1 MNNLINQFGDNSIY
15 VERNVGQIFI
25 GGNFI
30 EEPTSAFST
39 VSSELKNYTA
49 TITPHIH
56 RDEVNE
62 VVEWIA
68 REAEKEG
75 SSRLALVYG
84 KAGAGKS
91 VVMHDV
97 LEALQVRSD
106 YLVLGL
112 KSDQIAFVDKDDLAR
127 KMHLAKPIQTV
138 IEEMARKY
146 QRVVLLVDQID
157 ALSLSLSAN
166 RTPLRSLLNLI
177 KNVHTIHNVRV
188 VISCR
193 PYDLEYDPLLD
204 TLEIKH
210 KWEIKDFTRA
220 QVEMILAANHREQ
233 RVSDSLLSF
242 LGNPLNLY
250 LFLKV
255 DNSEQLP
262 SQLSVDVLY
271 HQLWRKYILDN
282 SVRTVDKSRLLSLL
296 DNIVSKM
303 YERQELA
310 VHSFEFETEHDQEL
324 QYLLTNGLLLKTG
337 NGHIQ
342 FFHQTLF
349 DYVYARRFIESGKKL
364 LDVLK
369 NQHQGFFIRS
379 SVKIIL
385 AFLREKNH
393 KDYLATIDRL
403 IFAKDQDR
411 KDVFR
416 YHLKSLAISNM
427 VYTDYP
433 FPDELNWIERKLF
446 TDETYMELVF
456 DSVNSRDWFNAIWR
470 EIDKKGGWKA
480 LTPYYREKAIQMSRR
495 AMFFA
500 PESVLDIV
508 EREMDF
514 NDDADR
520 DCITS
525 LFPYTGLNCGSERI
539 IAVYNKL
546 VRSRLPLENVNLL
559 RCIMET
565 DPGFVCRELKENIR
579 LQLESKTGDALHPVS
594 INANEWDLY
603 REMIKRHKDEAFQLF
618 VDILYLLYSRRS
630 YNLSGG
636 DILNTSSLF
645 TFERERA
652 YDITSNFEQGAINIL
667 LDLLLDEPTDKKT
680 VLRLNE
686 LSWSKY
692 DGFVF
697 AALLVFTCHPEVFH
711 DSIFE
716 LLTNRQV
723 LCNAPCWVEYQAV
736 EALKAGFEWMNE
748 TEKKSLID
756 RILDIDDKL
765 ERSHYWNDLYS
776 RLEYGHP
783 VSDIDK
789 HKGKALEVIPQ
800 HELKRLSWSAYQE
813 RLRINRKFNHLSLEN
828 VKPSSITVYCG
839 WSSLKESKGVKMS
852 LDAWY
857 KSMLVYTDDHCSAD
871 DRPTLTGQC
880 NLFRSIVGKEP
891 DRFMP
896 LLNDI
901 LSDEKVLIQYPLSGM
916 RGLLD
921 AGRTDDA
928 MTVLEG
934 ILDAVGRDVNSSHRG
949 FDIRSLLI
957 ALDDVLNGGS
967 VPEAVL
973 DLLCDALLNVH
984 ELDDDIHS
992 EGTNVGETGINQAR
1006 GKAGF
1011 MLVKCAGKV
1020 KDTNRIFDT
1029 IEAIADSASVY
1040 TRAAI
1045 LINMAVL
1052 NCVDSQRNVVL
1063 FKKLMHD
1070 FDPRLMALAVHDYN
1084 PLVYFVN
1091 YAAEDLMEFFE
1102 HASNCPSCYPQQV
1115 IILWLAWSHNGRDE
1129 RIKLFLDR
1137 MCDSSQEARLS
1148 LLRFFAGLDDL
1159 MDDAVGYILHILE
1172 SQFDSKEIGDACDYL
1187 FYNANK
1193 WRDDVQKQLANAFVA
1208 SPASKHALRGFI
1220 DYLAAYAIRDP
1231 VQTLIWLE
1239 EVVFGTHSFEAYEL
1253 DKIVDVLIQAYN
1265 GIKSFNDVDYQS
1277 TLESA
1282 MDMMDHIMRNSS
1294 NRHYVSNYLEKL
1306 DND

>member
-1 MNNLINQFGDNSIY
+1 MNNLINQFGDKSIY

-25 GGNFI
+25 DGNFI
-30 EEPTSAFST
+30 EEPTSAFNK
-39 VSSELKNYTA
+39 VSSELKNYPA

-56 RDEVNE
+56 RDEVDE
-62 VVEWIA
+62 VVRWIEQ
-68 REAEKEG
+68 EAEQTD
-75 SSRLALVYG
+75 STRQALVYG

-97 LEALQVRSD
+97 LAALQARAD

-112 KSDQIAFVDKDDLAR
+112 KSDQIEFVDEDDLAR
-127 KMHLAKPIQTV
+127 KMHLAKPIQV
-138 IEEMARKY
+138 VVEEMARNY

-177 KNVHTIHNVRV
+177 KNVQNINNVRV

-204 TLEIKH
+204 SLDIKH
-210 KWEIKDFTRA
+210 KWEIKDFTKE
-220 QVEMILAANHREQ
+220 QVENILIANHREL
-233 RVSDSLLSF
+233 RISDSLLRF

-262 SQLSVDVLY
+262 AQLSVEVLY
-271 HQLWRKYILDN
+271 HQLWRKFILDN
-282 SVRTVDKSRLLSLL
+282 SVRTVDKCRLLTLL
-296 DNIVSKM
+296 DNIVTEM
-303 YERQELA
+303 YERQELS
-310 VHSFEFETEHDQEL
+310 VHKLEFETEHDPEL
-324 QYLLTNGLLLKTG
+324 QYLLTNGLLLQTG
-337 NGHIQ
+337 NNQIQ

-379 SVKIIL
+379 AVKSIL

-403 IFAKDQDR
+403 IYAKDDDR
-411 KDVFR
+411 KDIFR

-427 VYTDYP
+427 VYSDYP
-433 FPDELNWIERKLF
+433 FQDELNWIERKLF
-446 TDETYMELVF
+446 ADEQYMDLVF
-456 DSVNSRDWFNAIWR
+456 DSVHTKDWFNAIWR
-470 EIDKKGGWKA
+470 VIDKKGGWKA
-480 LTPYYREKAIQMSRR
+480 LTPYYREKSIQMSRR

-500 PESVLDIV
+500 PENVLDII
-508 EREMDF
+508 ESEMDF
-514 NDDADR
+514 NDEADR
-520 DCITS
+520 NYITS
-525 LFPYTGLNCGSERI
+525 LFPYTELKCGAGRL

-546 VRSRLPLENVNLL
+546 VRSRLPLENVHLL
-559 RCIMET
+559 RCIMVTE
-565 DPGFVCRELKENIR
+565 PGFVCKELKENIR
-579 LQLESKTGDALHPVS
+579 LQLESKTRNTLHPID
-594 INANEWDLY
+594 INANEWELY

-618 VDILYLLYSRRS
+618 VDILSLLYGRS
-630 YNLSGG
+630 EYYIDGG
-636 DILNTSSLF
+636 DICNTASLF
-645 TFERERA
+645 SFERERV
-652 YDITSNFEQGAINIL
+652 YHITSNFEQGSINIL
-667 LDLLLDEPTDKKT
+667 LDLLLDTPTDKKT
-680 VLRLNE
+680 LMRLSE
-686 LSWSKY
+686 LSQSKY

-697 AALLVFTCHPEVFH
+697 VALLVYTCHPELFH
-711 DSIFE
+711 DSIYDV
-716 LLTNRQV
+716 LTNRQV

-748 TEKKSLID
+748 AQKKSLIA
-756 RILDIDDKL
+756 RILDIDDKG
-765 ERSHYWNDLYS
+765 ERSHYREDLYS

-783 VSDIDK
+783 VSDIDL

-800 HELKRLSWSAYQE
+800 HELKRLSWRAYQE
-813 RLRINRKFNHLSLEN
+813 QLRIDRKFNRLRLEN
-828 VKPSSITVYCG
+828 VKPSSLTVHCG

-852 LDAWY
+852 LDDWY

-880 NLFRSIVGKEP
+880 NLFRSVVGKEP

-896 LLNDI
+896 LLNEI
-901 LSDEKVLIQYPLSGM
+901 LLNEKVPIQYPLSGM
-916 RGLLD
+916 KGLLD

-928 MTVLEG
+928 LRILDG

-949 FDIRSLLI
+949 FDISSLLI
-957 ALDDVLNGGS
+957 AFNDVLKGGS
-967 VPEAVL
+967 VPEVVL
-973 DLLCDALLNVH
+973 DLLCDALLNVD
-984 ELDDDIHS
+984 EPDDDIHS
-992 EGTNVGETGINQAR
+992 EGADVGETGINQAR
-1006 GKAGF
+1006 GNAGF

-1052 NCVDSQRNVVL
+1052 NCVDKQRNVLL
-1063 FKKLMHD
+1063 FKKLMYD
-1070 FDPRLMALAVHDYN
+1070 FDPRLMALAVHNYN

-1091 YAAEDLMEFFE
+1091 YAVEELMEFFE

-1115 IILWLAWSHNGRDE
+1115 IVLWLAWSHNGRDE

-1148 LLRFFAGLDDL
+1148 LLRFFAGLDGL
-1159 MDDAVGYILHILE
+1159 MDDAVGYILHIME
-1172 SQFDSKEIGDACDYL
+1172 PRFDSKEIGDACDKL
-1187 FYNANK
+1187 FYHANK
-1193 WRDDVQKQLANAFVA
+1193 WRDDVQKQVANAFVV
-1208 SPASKHALRGFI
+1208 SPASKHSLGAFI
-1220 DYLAAYAIRDP
+1220 DFLATYAIKDP
-1231 VQTLIWLE
+1231 VQALRWLE
-1239 EVVFGTHSFEAYEL
+1239 KVVSESHSFEAYEL

-1282 MDMMDHIMRNSS
+1282 MDMMDFIMRNSS
-1294 NRHYVSNYLEKL
+1294 NRHLVSNYLEKL